1 MNCYRQML
9 QGLFTH
15 RIAPDLV
22 NDTLR
27 QHGLFAGGLRNCLIL
42 HTFNEV
48 PRTADKS
55 TLLKRTLPAGYR
67 FMNNAMPALL
77 PPFAHIVTSMS
88 APSVTRLHALTLAAC
103 AAMHTGG
110 DLQRTGRK
118 MVLGK
123 QHFASVVSQ

>member
-27 QHGLFAGGLRNCLIL
+27 QHCLFAGGLRNCLIL

-55 TLLKRTLPAGYR
+55 TLLKRTLPTRNR
-67 FMNNAMPALL
+67 FMHYALPALL
-77 PPFAHIVTSMS
+77 TPFAHIRNVDERTVSHG
-88 APSVTRLHALTLAAC
+88 LHGFTLASGT
-103 AAMHTGG
+103 AMHTGG

-123 QHFASVVSQ
+123 QHFASVISQ